1 MLKIVKLVIDVN
13 LQQCILPKIHEISG
27 NNIQLI
33 KTKKADRFVTES
45 TKSPVSHLQGFVSC
59 IASCNPI

>member
-27 NNIQLI
+27 NNI
-33 KTKKADRFVTES
+33 
-45 TKSPVSHLQGFVSC
+45 
-59 IASCNPI
+59 